1 MMVSTK
7 ERVTIDDAKEERT
20 AEDRGRSTVRC
31 NTSQHGWRETNGCAS

>member
-7 ERVTIDDAKEERT
+7 ERVTIDDAKQERT

-31 NTSQHGWRETNGCAS
+31 NTSRHGWRETNGCAS

>member
-20 AEDRGRSTVRC
+20 ADRGRSTVRC